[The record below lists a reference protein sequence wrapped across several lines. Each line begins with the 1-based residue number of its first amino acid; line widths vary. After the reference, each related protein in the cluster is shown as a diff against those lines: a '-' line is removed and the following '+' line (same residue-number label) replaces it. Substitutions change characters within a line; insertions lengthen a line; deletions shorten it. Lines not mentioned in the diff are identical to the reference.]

1 MTRIHQT
8 HRTVR
13 TSSIQALLGG
23 AAVLALCTAPLL
35 SAGACSPTGNGA
47 AASTESH
54 SGEGAEEP
62 TKLDAAEDR
71 VGDAILHFEVK
82 AKLLE
87 ALHWDAIGIEVNSLD
102 GRILLS
108 GEAPDRATLE
118 LAEEIARSV
127 EGVQQVESQLV
138 LEQDDAPERTRGE
151 KVDDAVSEAEREVS
165 DALLEARLKARLLQ
179 EIGRH
184 ALDVEVEAASG
195 VVTLRGHLASEAHE
209 QIALETAS
217 RTEGVEEVINLIET

>member
-1 MTRIHQT
+1 MTDIRQNHRID
-8 HRTVR
+8 R
-13 TSSIQALLGG
+13 TSPLRLLLGG
-23 AAVLALCTAPLL
+23 AVVLALCTAPLL
-35 SAGACSPTGNGA
+35 AAGACSPTGHEA
-47 AASTESH
+47 AASMDHRNGDDT
-54 SGEGAEEP
+54 EEP
-62 TKLDAAEDR
+62 AGFDAAEDR
-71 VGDAILHFEVK
+71 VDDAILHFEVK

-127 EGVQQVESQLV
+127 EGVQRVESQLV
-138 LEQDDAPERTRGE
+138 LEQEDGPERAGRE
-151 KVDDAVSEAEREVS
+151 KVDGALSEAEREVG
-165 DALLEARLKARLLQ
+165 DALLETRLKARLLQ

-195 VVTLRGHLASEAHE
+195 VVTLRGRLASEAHE